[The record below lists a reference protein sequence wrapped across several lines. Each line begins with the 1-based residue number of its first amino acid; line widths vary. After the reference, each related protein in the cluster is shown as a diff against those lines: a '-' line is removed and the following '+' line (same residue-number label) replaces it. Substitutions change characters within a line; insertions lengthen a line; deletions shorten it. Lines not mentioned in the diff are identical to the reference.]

1 MEVNEH
7 DIGVTLVC
15 PGPVQT
21 DVVANAFTED
31 VNKVHDTCSVRS
43 TLNKHLWKTNSL
55 DIRVWV
61 QMYSLQFLS
70 FKGAMSQEY
79 FCFKSILC

>member
-31 VNKVHDTCSVRS
+31 VDKVQ
-43 TLNKHLWKTNSL
+43 LTNNVKLS
-55 DIRVWV
+55 
-61 QMYSLQFLS
+61 QMVLGGIYTV
-70 FKGAMSQEY
+70 Y
-79 FCFKSILC
+79 VV

>member
-7 DIGVTLVC
+7 NIGVTLVC

-31 VNKVHDTCSVRS
+31 VNKVMTMD
-43 TLNKHLWKTNSL
+43 KF
-55 DIRVWV
+55 I
-61 QMYSLQFLS
+61 F
-70 FKGAMSQEY
+70 
-79 FCFKSILC
+79 

>member
-31 VNKVHDTCSVRS
+31 VNKVHDTCRRSMKKFIKQISSVSANHNTFFGDFFR
-43 TLNKHLWKTNSL
+43 H
-55 DIRVWV
+55 
-61 QMYSLQFLS
+61 
-70 FKGAMSQEY
+70 
-79 FCFKSILC
+79 SITSRML